1 MRKFIFI
8 FIAVIIVGFIIVC
21 LPKLRHDKPE
31 QTKSDTI
38 ASDNITNINE
48 NESDRLA
55 FWFQHHDSIN
65 HEVVLLAEHLWRLDS
80 AAANGDN
87 EERNKWYRECES
99 ALILGFDSIHPHS
112 SLSNYVKADSM
123 LSEIEAFFER
133 DADYSTMGMIVN
145 FDLQNSFLIYRM
157 TAETAKILENEPSF
171 TMEIEAWDCLQ
182 KAMNEFCL
190 GIVHLDWFGGSGVGP
205 ASLATRNMII
215 QSRIDDLKNIHG
227 LYAGNSTLAEVNNDN
242 DSDVKFTKSESEFSR
257 AVDKVASSV
266 SNVEDAKEY
275 VLEDRLSDYKALYDK
290 VQSAKTPLV
299 KSLDE
304 WKRVR
309 IRIIKSETN
318 KQRKNALVRK
328 TVAAIDSLTKCV
340 LDSQSN
346 G

>member
-1 MRKFIFI
+1 MRKFIFT
-8 FIAVIIVGFIIVC
+8 FVAIIVIGIIIIH
-21 LPKLRHDKPE
+21 LPKGYNDISELKQSETTIKDC
-31 QTKSDTI
+31 TSYSDE
-38 ASDNITNINE
+38 DD
-48 NESDRLA
+48 SDRLA
-55 FWFQHHDSIN
+55 FWFQHHDSVN
-65 HEVVLLAEHLWRLDS
+65 HGLVIIAEYLWHLDS
-80 AAANGDN
+80 AAANGN
-87 EERNKWYRECES
+87 NAERNKWYRKCEA
-99 ALILGFDSIHPHS
+99 ALIHGFDSIHPHVS
-112 SLSNYVKADSM
+112 ASNYVKADSM

-318 KQRKNALVRK
+318 KQRKNALVRE

>member
-1 MRKFIFI
+1 MRKLIFI
-8 FIAVIIVGFIIVC
+8 VIAIIIVGIVIVAI
-21 LPKLRHDKPE
+21 PKHQGEAAVPQEEVVD
-31 QTKSDTI
+31 SSAVA
-38 ASDNITNINE
+38 ASKE
-48 NESDRLA
+48 ASERLA

-65 HEVVLLAEHLWRLDS
+65 HELVLLAEHLWRLDS

-145 FDLQNSFLIYRM
+145 FDLQSSFLIYRM
-157 TAETAKILENEPSF
+157 TAEAIKILEYEPSF
-171 TMEIEAWDCLQ
+171 TMEIKAWDRLQ
-182 KAMNEFCL
+182 GAMNDFCL
-190 GIVHLDWFGGSGVGP
+190 GVVHLDWFGGSGVGP

-227 LYAGNSTLAEVNNDN
+227 MYAGNNNLAEVNVNNDF
-242 DSDVKFTKSESEFSR
+242 DAKFTKSESEFSR
-257 AVDKVASSV
+257 AIDKVASSV
-266 SNVEDAKEY
+266 SNVEEAKEY
-275 VLEDRLSDYKALYDK
+275 LLEDRLSDYKVLYEK
-290 VQSAKTPLV
+290 VQGAKKPLV
-299 KSLDE
+299 KSLEE

-309 IRIIKSETN
+309 IRIIKSEAN
-318 KQRKNALVRK
+318 KQRKNALVRE

>member
-1 MRKFIFI
+1 MRKLIFI
-8 FIAVIIVGFIIVC
+8 VIAIIIVGIVIVAI
-21 LPKLRHDKPE
+21 PKHQGEAAVPQEEVVD
-31 QTKSDTI
+31 SSAVA
-38 ASDNITNINE
+38 ASKE
-48 NESDRLA
+48 ASERLA

-65 HEVVLLAEHLWRLDS
+65 HELVLLAEHLWRLDS

-87 EERNKWYRECES
+87 EERNKWYRKCES

-145 FDLQNSFLIYRM
+145 FDLQSSFLIYRM
-157 TAETAKILENEPSF
+157 TAEAIKILEYEPSF
-171 TMEIEAWDCLQ
+171 TMEIKAWDRLQ
-182 KAMNEFCL
+182 GAMNDFCL
-190 GIVHLDWFGGSGVGP
+190 GVVHLDWFGGSGVGP

-227 LYAGNSTLAEVNNDN
+227 MYAGNNNLAEVNVNNDF
-242 DSDVKFTKSESEFSR
+242 DAKFTKSESEFSR
-257 AVDKVASSV
+257 AIDKVASSV
-266 SNVEDAKEY
+266 SNVEEAKEY
-275 VLEDRLSDYKALYDK
+275 LLEDRLSDYKVLYEK
-290 VQSAKTPLV
+290 VQGAKKPLV
-299 KSLDE
+299 KSLEE

-309 IRIIKSETN
+309 IRIIKSEAN
-318 KQRKNALVRK
+318 KQRKNALVRE

>member
-1 MRKFIFI
+1 MKKFLFI
-8 FIAVIIVGFIIVC
+8 FIAIIIVGIVVVAI
-21 LPKLRHDKPE
+21 
-31 QTKSDTI
+31 TKHQEESAVSQEEETI
-38 ASDNITNINE
+38 DSAAVAASKE
-48 NESDRLA
+48 ASERLA

-65 HEVVLLAEHLWRLDS
+65 HELVLLAEHLWQLDS

-99 ALILGFDSIHPHS
+99 ALVLGFDSIHPHS

-145 FDLQNSFLIYRM
+145 FDLQSSFLIYRM
-157 TAETAKILENEPSF
+157 TAETAKILEYEPSF

-227 LYAGNSTLAEVNNDN
+227 LYAGNSSLVVANDKN
-242 DSDVKFTKSESEFSR
+242 DSYAKLTKAQSEFTR
-257 AVDKVASSV
+257 AVDKVAWSV

-275 VLEDRLSDYKALYDK
+275 VIEDRLSDYKALYDK
-290 VQSAKTPLV
+290 VQGAKTPLV

-304 WKRVR
+304 WERVR

-318 KQRKNALVRK
+318 KQRKNALVRE
-328 TVAAIDSLTKCV
+328 TVAAIDSLKKCV